1 MKFLPRPQRTIKA
14 PIAVEGF
21 GYWSGKDIRVEFRP
35 ADPGTGL
42 TFFRDDLDG
51 CPQIPVTYKN
61 RVEAHHRTCLAL
73 PTASDISVGMVEH
86 VLAALAGMWVDN
98 CEIHVTE
105 EEMPGMDGSASAFVS
120 ALESVG
126 FVRQGTAV
134 KEHRV
139 NRTIR
144 LEDGQRWIEIAPAPH
159 GVLTLAYNLDYAKCP
174 SIGHQR
180 REIEITP
187 ENFKREIAPARTF
200 VTLED
205 VEVLRK
211 SGLAHRATE
220 KDLLVFDEH
229 GVIGNELRFK
239 DECVRHK
246 LLDLVGDLCLSGGT
260 WNASFLGFRS
270 GHDLN
275 FRFMRQLMQQEEFVP
290 AIHGEPVMEQK
301 PIIAAVG

>member
-1 MKFLPRPQRTIKA
+1 MKFPPPRCQRTIKSSV
-14 PIAVEGF
+14 AVEGF

-42 TFFRDDLDG
+42 TFFRDDLPG
-51 CPQIPVTYKN
+51 CPRIPVVYKN
-61 RVEAHHRTCLAL
+61 RIEAHHRTCLAVGD
-73 PTASDISVGMVEH
+73 TFVGMVEH

-105 EEMPGMDGSASAFVS
+105 SEMPGMDGSASAFVE

-126 FVRQGTAV
+126 FLSQRHPV
-134 KEHRV
+134 KVHQV
-139 NRTIR
+139 NRTVR
-144 LEDGQRWIEIAPAPH
+144 LEEAQRWIEISPAPP
-159 GVLTLAYNLDYAKCP
+159 GVLKLAYDLDYAKCV

-180 REIEITP
+180 MELELTP
-187 ENFKREIAPARTF
+187 ESFKREIAPARTF
-200 VTLED
+200 VTLDD
-205 VEVLRK
+205 VEVLQK
-211 SGLAHRATE
+211 SGLAQRATV
-220 KDLLVFDEH
+220 KDLLVFGEH
-229 GVIGNELRFK
+229 GVIENTLRFA

-260 WNASFLGFRS
+260 WNGSFFGFRS

-275 FRFMRQLMQQEEFVP
+275 YRFMRQLMQQEEYAP
-290 AIHGEPVMEQK
+290 AVHGEIILEQK

>member
-1 MKFLPRPQRTIKA
+1 MKFLPRSQRTINTS
-14 PIAVEGF
+14 IAVEGF

-35 ADPGTGL
+35 ADPGAGL

-61 RVEAHHRTCLAL
+61 RVEAHHRTCLA
-73 PTASDISVGMVEH
+73 AGGVRVGMVEH

-105 EEMPGMDGSASAFVS
+105 EEMPGMDGSASAFVD

-126 FVRQGTAV
+126 FLIQHPAV
-134 KEHRV
+134 KVHQVNHR
-139 NRTIR
+139 IR
-144 LEDGQRWIEIAPAPH
+144 LEDGQRWIDISPAPH
-159 GVLTLAYNLDYAKCP
+159 GVLRLGYDLDYAKCP

-180 REIEITP
+180 REIELTP
-187 ENFKREIAPARTF
+187 DAFKREIATARTF

-220 KDLLVFDEH
+220 KDLLVFDEQ
-229 GVIGNELRFK
+229 GVIGNELRFP

-260 WNASFLGFRS
+260 WNACFMGFRS

-275 FRFMRQLMQQEEFVP
+275 FRFMRQLMQQEDAAAAV
-290 AIHGEPVMEQK
+290 HGDVLLEQK